1 MANTDFVKSITD
13 TIGGQFGNAGSWL
26 WWVVGAFILVVFG
39 LIVLGIAI
47 WIWYDKKKWNLK
59 VEIKLPRSDG
69 KIINGE
75 WGKGC
80 FDAKRGVVFVKRK
93 GVKGK
98 IPVKVFDIKKYVQ
111 GVNLLTVIQ
120 LSPIDMRPIQNYSY
134 TNHVVGTE
142 IINGKKELIYDSIMN
157 IKVDHGDNRA
167 WLDSFYSAS
176 KKAFSIQNML
186 NQFQTPIAIAIV
198 LISCFIGFAILWTRV
213 GAK

>member
-47 WIWYDKKKWNLK
+47 WIWHDKKKWNLK

-98 IPVKVFDIKKYVQ
+98 IPGRYRGSK
-111 GVNLLTVIQ
+111 
-120 LSPIDMRPIQNYSY
+120 
-134 TNHVVGTE
+134 TNCLGR
-142 IINGKKELIYDSIMN
+142 IC
-157 IKVDHGDNRA
+157 
-167 WLDSFYSAS
+167 YSA
-176 KKAFSIQNML
+176 
-186 NQFQTPIAIAIV
+186 
-198 LISCFIGFAILWTRV
+198 
-213 GAK
+213 

>member
-1 MANTDFVKSITD
+1 M
-13 TIGGQFGNAGSWL
+13 
-26 WWVVGAFILVVFG
+26 
-39 LIVLGIAI
+39 
-47 WIWYDKKKWNLK
+47 
-59 VEIKLPRSDG
+59 
-69 KIINGE
+69 
-75 WGKGC
+75 
-80 FDAKRGVVFVKRK
+80 
-93 GVKGK
+93 
-98 IPVKVFDIKKYVQ
+98 
-111 GVNLLTVIQ
+111 IQ